1 MLVLANGAFKSGSTW
16 LRDVVQEMLPHEPIP
31 PAYRL
36 SRYEHWVDP
45 KKLKA
50 MLNSGLC
57 ADHVFISKS
66 HIYDRKTR
74 DLILGSSDVKTLM
87 IKRDTRD
94 VIVSSYYH
102 TARLGKYNGSF
113 NKYYWNFG
121 RLKAYQILEYQK
133 TWNVPSDLIY
143 FTQFEDM
150 KTDFTAEITKIG
162 AFLGVTLTESD
173 AQRIEEETSIARMR
187 ERRGESDLPEEKRFI
202 RRGQSGGWTR
212 YFDQKMLDDLERI
225 QTRGL
230 GPIDMAAYRLMF
242 DVRLGVKRLVEGRSR
257 FMMRALDRI

>member
-16 LRDVVQEMLPHEPIP
+16 LRDVVQEMLPHEPVP

-50 MLNSGLC
+50 
-57 ADHVFISKS
+57 
-66 HIYDRKTR
+66 
-74 DLILGSSDVKTLM
+74 VKTLM